1 MRRRLPRIL
10 LGLTLLVALVAA
22 YFFWFRDSSLVA
34 VDKVTVEGV
43 PETTAEGQE
52 IRQALVTVGREMT
65 TLHVEPERL
74 RAAVADFPEVAGV
87 EAEASFPDSLTVTVS
102 MREPVARIGE
112 GSDGAGVAADG
123 VVLPARSIGERQ
135 LPLLPV
141 DEVPRSGRV
150 GGPVLDQVK
159 VLGAAPAEMLEVS
172 ASIARD
178 EEYGPVVTLVSGIE
192 LRFGDATRAKEKW
205 QAAVAVL
212 TDPELQTLD
221 YVDLSSPRRPAT
233 GGIGH
238 ALPAL
243 P

>member
-1 MRRRLPRIL
+1 MTRPLLRIA
-10 LGLTLLVALVAA
+10 LGITLLIALLAA

-43 PETTAEGQE
+43 PESTAEGQA
-52 IRQALVTVGREMT
+52 IREALVTVGREMT

-74 RAAVADFPEVAGV
+74 LAAVSDYPEVADV
-87 EAEASFPDSLTVTVS
+87 EADAGFPDSLTVSVTV
-102 MREPVARIGE
+102 REPVARIGE

-123 VVLPARSIGERQ
+123 VILPARSIGDRQ
-135 LPLLPV
+135 LPLLPL

-159 VLGAAPAEMLEVS
+159 VLGAAPPELLEVS
-172 ASIARD
+172 ASIARSD
-178 EEYGPVVTLVSGIE
+178 EHGPVVTLISGIE
-192 LRFGDATRAKEKW
+192 LRFGDASRAKEKW
-205 QAAVAVL
+205 VSAVAVL
-212 TDPELQTLD
+212 TDPDLQTLD
-221 YVDLSSPRRPAT
+221 YVDLSSSGRPAT

-238 ALPAL
+238 SLPAL

>member
-1 MRRRLPRIL
+1 MTRPVLRIAAAAAL
-10 LGLTLLVALVAA
+10 LIALVAA

-43 PETTAEGQE
+43 PESAAEGE
-52 IRQALVTVGREMT
+52 AIRETLVTVGREMT

-74 RAAVADFPEVAGV
+74 LSAVSDYPEVAGV
-87 EAEASFPDSLTVTVS
+87 EADAGFPDSLTVSVT

-112 GSDGAGVAADG
+112 GSDGAAVAADG
-123 VVLPARSIGERQ
+123 VILPARSIGDRQ
-135 LPLLPV
+135 LPLLPLT
-141 DEVPRSGRV
+141 EVPQSKRV

-159 VLGAAPAEMLEVS
+159 VLAAAPPELLDVS
-172 ASIARD
+172 AATARS

-192 LRFGDATRAKEKW
+192 LRFGDASRAKEKW
-205 QAAVAVL
+205 QSAIAVL

-221 YVDLSSPRRPAT
+221 YVDLSSPGRPAAGGT
-233 GGIGH
+233 GH
-238 ALPAL
+238 SLPAL